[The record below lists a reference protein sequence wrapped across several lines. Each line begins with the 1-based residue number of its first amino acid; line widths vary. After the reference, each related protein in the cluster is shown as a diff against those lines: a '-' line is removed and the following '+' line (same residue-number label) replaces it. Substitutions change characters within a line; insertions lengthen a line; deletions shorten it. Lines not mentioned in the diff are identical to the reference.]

1 MARSTVK
8 LTPLRRHVAAV
19 VTIALSCAF
28 VAVMVLAGNLMQDSL
43 RSQASQ
49 IYEGADLEVQ
59 RELTDQDWASEEP
72 LDAPEVE
79 GSEAVWPAPR
89 TYLEASSTSGSG
101 FFEAAMLPP
110 GQEGDL
116 EEGSAASTDSEIV
129 LSRSAADTLD
139 VGVGDPVTVG
149 ASGPVA
155 GTEEG
160 AEEEAEETLTVSG
173 IAADP
178 AGAVFGGTPR
188 LMLQEENAAA
198 LLGPAA
204 GTVTDTW
211 LATVPEGEDP
221 AEVAAAASDSA
232 APGITVRSV
241 EEAEEE
247 ATSDMMQGFG
257 VLGMMLGVF
266 VVIALFTS
274 AVVIANTFAVTLA
287 QRTRALALLRTL
299 GATRAQ
305 VRSVVL
311 RESLLVGV
319 LGAVI
324 GVLAGHLL
332 VQAALAGAAGLGWL
346 NGVAPVPVSLFSVL
360 LPLLAGVAITILA
373 SLSPMRSATRVAPL
387 QALRPAPP
395 AASRGLGVRGV
406 IGLVAAVLGVAALV
420 GGTVLAV
427 NGTAAL
433 GILAAIAGGVL
444 SFSGV
449 MLVLVT
455 LTRPLAA
462 LAARV
467 GALLGGLPARI
478 AGANVARNPRRSAAT
493 IAALLIGTTLMTMMT
508 VGAKTAEATLTSE
521 LDSRRPIDL
530 VLSADAMPEDAAE
543 QVASIDGMDTAVAG
557 QRGDV
562 EVGAD
567 EPMTLY
573 SATPETVGEVSHR
586 PEMADDLADGTVLL
600 GQERAERFGVH
611 DGQVLSIEG
620 ADGQSHDLRVH
631 VDANLQMS
639 LVTPGTLEE
648 LLGESTSPVVLADFA
663 DPGTPE
669 REGVDV
675 ISLITAVDELS
686 ATEGFEGASSDPGG
700 AERETYGQILDIL
713 LGITVALL
721 AVAVLV
727 ALVGVANTLSLG
739 VVERTGENALL
750 RALGTT
756 RRQMRA
762 MLGWEGLLLAAV
774 GAVLGL
780 LIGSLYGVL
789 GIIAI
794 LGSTY
799 PVSITIPW
807 DRLVIVLVLALAA
820 GALASVL
827 PGRAAARTA
836 PAAALASGD

>member
-8 LTPLRRHVAAV
+8 LTPLRRHLAAV
-19 VTIALSCAF
+19 ITIALSCAF
-28 VAVMVLAGNLMQDSL
+28 VAVMVLAGNLMQASL

-49 IYEGADLEVQ
+49 IYEGADLAVT
-59 RELTDQDWASEEP
+59 RELSDEDWAAEEP
-72 LDAPEVE
+72 LEAPEVE
-79 GSEAVWPAPR
+79 GAEAVWPAPQS
-89 TYLEASSTSGSG
+89 YLEASSTSGSG
-101 FFEAAMLPP
+101 FFEATMLPP
-110 GQEGDL
+110 GQEDDL
-116 EEGSAASTDSEIV
+116 EEGRAAGSESEIV

-139 VGVGDPVTVG
+139 VRVGDPIAVD
-149 ASGPVA
+149 VA
-155 GTEEG
+155 GATDP
-160 AEEEAEETLTVSG
+160 EAAGEDAKTTLEVVG

-188 LMLQEENAAA
+188 LVVQDVNAAA
-198 LLGPAA
+198 VLGPSA
-204 GTVTDTW
+204 GTLTDTW
-211 LATVPEGEDP
+211 LATVTDGTDP
-221 AEVAAAASDSA
+221 AEAAETAQDAAG
-232 APGITVRSV
+232 PGITVHSV

-247 ATSDMMQGFG
+247 AAGQFLQGFAALG
-257 VLGMMLGVF
+257 LVLAVF

-287 QRTRALALLRTL
+287 QRTRSLALLRTL
-299 GATRAQ
+299 GATRSQ

-311 RESLLVGV
+311 RESLVVGA
-319 LGAVI
+319 LGAVL
-324 GVLAGHLL
+324 GVVAGHLL
-332 VQAALAGAAGLGWL
+332 VQAALAGAAAVGWL
-346 NGVAPVPVSLFSVL
+346 HGVAPVPVSLWSVL
-360 LPLLAGVAITILA
+360 LPLLAGIAITVLA
-373 SLSPMRSATRVAPL
+373 SLAPIRSATRVAPL

-395 AASRGLGVRGV
+395 AATRGLGARGV
-406 IGLVAAVLGVAALV
+406 LGLLAVVAGVAALV
-420 GGTVLAV
+420 AGTVLSVRGSA
-427 NGTAAL
+427 GP
-433 GILAAIAGGVL
+433 GILAAIAGGIV
-444 SFSGV
+444 SFTGL
-449 MLVLVT
+449 MLVLVV

-508 VGAKTAEATLTSE
+508 VGARTAEATLTSE

-530 VLSADAMPEDAAE
+530 VLSADEMPADAAG
-543 QVASIDGMDTAVAG
+543 QIAAIDGMDSALAG
-557 QRGDV
+557 ARGDV

-573 SATPETVGEVSHR
+573 SASPETVREISHR
-586 PEMADDLADGTVLL
+586 PEMADELADGTVLL
-600 GQERAERFGVH
+600 GQERAERFGLH
-611 DGQVLSIEG
+611 DGQVLSLEG
-620 ADGQSHDLRVH
+620 ADGQNHDLRVH

-648 LLGESTSPVVLADFA
+648 LLGEGTTPTVLADFA
-663 DPGTPE
+663 DPGTAE

-675 ISLITAVDELS
+675 HELITSVETVTSGD
-686 ATEGFEGASSDPGG
+686 GFEGASSDAGG
-700 AERETYGQILDIL
+700 AERESYAQILDVL
-713 LGITVALL
+713 LGITVGLL

-789 GIIAI
+789 GIVAI

-827 PGRAAARTA
+827 PGRSAARTA

>member
-8 LTPLRRHVAAV
+8 LTPLRRHLAAV
-19 VTIALSCAF
+19 ITIALSCAF

-43 RSQASQ
+43 GSQASQ
-49 IYEGADLEVQ
+49 LYEGADLEVT
-59 RELTDQDWASEEP
+59 RELSDEDWASEEP
-72 LDAPEVE
+72 LDPPEVE
-79 GSEAVWPAPR
+79 GADAVWPAPR
-89 TYLEASSTSGSG
+89 GYLETSSTSGSG
-101 FFEAAMLPP
+101 FFETVMLPP
-110 GQEGDL
+110 GQEGEL
-116 EEGSAASTDSEIV
+116 EEGRAASTDSEIV

-139 VGVGDPVTVG
+139 VGVGDPVTVDTTG
-149 ASGPVA
+149 LVA
-155 GTEEG
+155 GTGED
-160 AEEEAEETLTVSG
+160 AEQSAERTLSVVG

-198 LLGPAA
+198 LLGPTA
-204 GTVTDTW
+204 GTLTETW
-211 LATVPEGEDP
+211 LATVPAGEDP
-221 AEVAAAASDSA
+221 AEVAENASDPDS
-232 APGITVRSV
+232 GITVRSADEAV
-241 EEAEEE
+241 EEA
-247 ATSDMMQGFG
+247 ASDLQQGFG
-257 VLGMMLGVF
+257 MLGMLLGVF

-287 QRTRALALLRTL
+287 QRTRSLALLRTL
-299 GATRAQ
+299 GATRSQ
-305 VRSVVL
+305 VRSTVL

-324 GVLAGHLL
+324 GVIAGHLL

-346 NGVAPVPVSLFSVL
+346 NGLAPVPVNLWSVL

-373 SLSPMRSATRVAPL
+373 SLAPIRSATRVAPL

-395 AASRGLGVRGV
+395 AATRGLGVRGV
-406 IGLVAAVLGVAALV
+406 LGLIAVALGVAGLV
-420 GGTVLAV
+420 GGTALSLNGIAV
-427 NGTAAL
+427 L

-444 SFSGV
+444 SFTGV

-508 VGAKTAEATLTSE
+508 VGARTAEATLTSE

-543 QVASIDGMDTAVAG
+543 QVAAIDGMDTAEAG
-557 QRGDV
+557 LRGDV
-562 EVGAD
+562 EVGAK

-573 SATPETVGEVSHR
+573 SATPETVREVSHR

-600 GQERAERFGVH
+600 GQERAERFGLH
-611 DGQVLSIEG
+611 DGQVLSLEG

-648 LLGESTSPVVLADFA
+648 LLGDSTSPVVLADFA
-663 DPGTPE
+663 DPGTAE

-675 ISLITAVDELS
+675 YQLITSVDELS
-686 ATEGFEGASSDPGG
+686 AAEGFEGLSSDPGG
-700 AERETYGQILDIL
+700 AEREAYGQILDVL

-789 GIIAI
+789 GIVAI

-827 PGRAAARTA
+827 PGRTAARTA